1 MVLDKATVVRDYGLC
16 LHQIARVIDHM
27 MFHHGCHESGYG
39 AIIVRINGGIWSAC
53 HV

>member
-16 LHQIARVIDHM
+16 LHQIARVIDHL

-39 AIIVRINGGIWSAC
+39 AIIVSINGGIWSAC